1 MVKLSTSQEKREMG
15 QLKRKQLR
23 RQDHSNWQPQHRRH
37 NPIALIEESMR
48 GRVPSL
54 ITIKYERMAASP
66 FGFFR
71 GAVPVMASDL
81 SLMPHTGIVNQICGD
96 AHVCNLGAYAAPDGR
111 LVFDINDFD
120 ETIRGPF
127 EWDLKRLAASLVL
140 AGRENGA
147 KRAQCEEAV
156 YGLIARYRKC
166 VDMFARMP
174 VLEMA
179 RYQVHRLQRITP
191 VSTALL
197 KAERST
203 PMHTLEQL
211 TVPEMSR
218 GAETGR
224 RIFKENKPLLTRISS
239 GQARAVLASLH
250 EYKKDLL
257 PERQHFFAQYRPIDV
272 GFKVVGTGSVGLRD
286 YLVYFE
292 GNGRGDP
299 LFLQVKE
306 EPASGY
312 AKYLEYHGPHHQG
325 QRVADGQRA
334 MQFLSD
340 PFLGWTTIANRQYLV
355 RQLNDHKANIE
366 IADLKGLGLLEYAE
380 MCGELLARGHSRSGD
395 ACILTGYIGT
405 GRRFAEAMVKFAE
418 SYADQTERDW
428 ETLLKSRHAPK
439 KAVAAAS

>member
-1 MVKLSTSQEKREMG
+1 MG

-127 EWDLKRLAASLVL
+127 EWDLKRLATSLVL

-224 RIFKENKPLLTRISS
+224 RIFRENKPLLTRISS

-257 PERQHFFAQYRPIDV
+257 PERQHFFAQYRPMEV

>member
-1 MVKLSTSQEKREMG
+1 MG

-37 NPIALIEESMR
+37 NPIALLEESMR

-81 SLMPHTGIVNQICGD
+81 SLLPHTGIVNQICGD

-127 EWDLKRLAASLVL
+127 EWDLKRLATSLVL

-224 RIFKENKPLLTRISS
+224 RILGENKPLLTRISS

-395 ACILTGYIGT
+395 ACILAGYIGT

-428 ETLLKSRHAPK
+428 EALRKSRHAPK